1 MSHKTVYLGIPA
13 EKLNGDFSEE
23 KISSVVESIMSRYV
37 EETAEDMSEIRCDWY
52 SIGGRWAGA
61 VAAAKGTDN
70 ILPTENGLFPYELFD
85 SYDMIVN
92 NGNRGPYFAG
102 ATEYVPINC
111 GRKKDIDWQAVSK
124 LNEYFLF
131 KYVELLFKK
140 DPRFDGVSLEDFI
153 ISDEGIYM
161 TTDEGDT
168 VFVYKNNESF
178 EENIERREKEFERAM
193 IPPDAFIGL
202 DGVWHDDNDIWRH
215 FEQVAMSKIMNEDL
229 DEEEGFEQF
238 IAETSD
244 NPAEAAQEGFEKM
257 FDNFLDNELG
267 DDDYFVVIDCHC
279 FP

>member
-1 MSHKTVYLGIPA
+1 
-13 EKLNGDFSEE
+13 
-23 KISSVVESIMSRYV
+23 
-37 EETAEDMSEIRCDWY
+37 
-52 SIGGRWAGA
+52 
-61 VAAAKGTDN
+61 
-70 ILPTENGLFPYELFD
+70 
-85 SYDMIVN
+85 
-92 NGNRGPYFAG
+92 
-102 ATEYVPINC
+102 
-111 GRKKDIDWQAVSK
+111 
-124 LNEYFLF
+124 
-131 KYVELLFKK
+131 
-140 DPRFDGVSLEDFI
+140 
-153 ISDEGIYM
+153 
-161 TTDEGDT
+161 
-168 VFVYKNNESF
+168 
-178 EENIERREKEFERAM
+178 M